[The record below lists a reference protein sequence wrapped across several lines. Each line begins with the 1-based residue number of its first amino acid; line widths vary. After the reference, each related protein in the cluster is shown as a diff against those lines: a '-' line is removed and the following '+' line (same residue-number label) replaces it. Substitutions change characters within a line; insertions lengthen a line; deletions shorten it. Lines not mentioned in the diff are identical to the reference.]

1 MFETT
6 DNETLEKRELLCLEL
21 CDALSVQVW
30 PLLLVRDSE
39 SANGKS
45 GLLGA
50 QGADLSHYD
59 SPLLSHTYS
68 IYVVRKCCWLRL

>member
-1 MFETT
+1 MPVLETT
-6 DNETLEKRELLCLEL
+6 DSETLEKRELLCLEL

-50 QGADLSHYD
+50 QGAK
-59 SPLLSHTYS
+59 T
-68 IYVVRKCCWLRL
+68 